1 MFVFG
6 RKTEKVYAQNIV
18 DWATKLGQGICS
30 SFGESYD
37 QAGMESFLGF
47 AFVLTEKIHL
57 TFSRRPLPEYF
68 VKAIPIQIESISRKR
83 LGMEISYAR
92 MVVVFDRKRDLL
104 NRDISA
110 LLEAH
115 AAGVPQACDAHV
127 TRIARI
133 LYQQT
138 FGRVVPHMTDH
149 VEGLSNLFAT
159 IIDDAKAFELK
170 R

>member
-30 SFGESYD
+30 TFDEPYD
-37 QAGMESFLGF
+37 HAEKETFLGF
-47 AFVLTEKIHL
+47 AFVLVEKIHL
-57 TFSRRPLPEYF
+57 MFSKRPSPEYF
-68 VKAIPIQIESISRKR
+68 VKAIPIQIESLYRKR
-83 LGMEISYAR
+83 HGINISYSR
-92 MVVVFDRKRDLL
+92 MVVVFDRKRHLL
-104 NRDISA
+104 NRDISD

-115 AAGVPQACDAHV
+115 TVGLPLAYDMHV

-133 LYQQT
+133 LFQQT
-138 FGRVVPHMTDH
+138 FGRVVPHMTPH
-149 VEGLSNLFAT
+149 LEGLASLFVS
-159 IIDDAKAFELK
+159 IIEDAKAFELK